1 MRDRF
6 VLTQVLMLLAL
17 LTIAIAA
24 YIPGLHGNFLFDDFG
39 NLPALGAAGPIDT
52 WPTFWRYI
60 TSGTADPTGRPLT
73 LLTFLLDAHNWPADP
88 YPFKRTNL
96 ILHLINGTLLALL
109 LRRLGRETFKN
120 AASSRVDL
128 AAVIGAGFWL
138 LHPLFVSTTLYIVQR
153 EAMLPATFTLLGLL
167 TWFHGRTMVNR
178 GDTWRGLAWIA
189 LGLGGCT
196 LLGVLSKANGILLPA
211 LALVVE
217 YTLLRSSSPR
227 KAYTSPADRH
237 RQHVYR
243 RSVWLFGWL
252 PTGIVAG
259 YLLEQGWSG
268 LTRGISSVRPWTLGQ
283 RLLTEP
289 RVLLDYLNL
298 LWLPRPFT
306 PGLFND
312 HIQASASLWSP
323 ATTLPALLAVFA
335 MIAGAWLLRRRWPA
349 LALAVLFYF
358 VGQSLES
365 STVALELYFE
375 HRNYLPAMLMF
386 WPLALWLCGVRQGG
400 YAVGACPVRE
410 SPLPLSRQ
418 EHRAQGALLR
428 DDMLRTD
435 WAKGALAAVL
445 LLGLALMTHARASL
459 WGNSHDQA
467 LLWARL
473 NPDSPRAQA
482 NAAQA
487 ELNDGKPALAVSRL
501 LGPLAKAPDQVQ
513 LALNLF
519 GAQCQ
524 LGHIDSST
532 LVASRVALQT
542 TRDPGSLLVSWFER
556 AMQQV
561 AHRPCPQL
569 SYAALSSL
577 LQAALA
583 NPHLAT
589 NPGRQ
594 QDIHYLLGRLA
605 LMQGDADRALA
616 EFNRALDLQVRI
628 SAALKQAALLGASGF
643 PRQGLAHLDHLAT
656 EPKHS
661 FEPGFGMPRIHA
673 WVLQRQHY
681 WPKELARLRATLS
694 KDAAH
699 QPPTAQ

>member
-1 MRDRF
+1 MAYVQQRSTLF
-6 VLTQVLMLLAL
+6 PWIALFLVCLLVS
-17 LTIAIAA
+17 IA
-24 YIPGLHGNFLFDDFG
+24 YGPGLHGSFLFDDFS
-39 NLPALGAAGPIDT
+39 NLPVLGATGPVDT

-73 LLTFLLDAHNWPADP
+73 LLTFLIDARNWPADP
-88 YPFKRTNL
+88 YSFKRTSL
-96 ILHLINGTLLALL
+96 ILHLFNGALLALL
-109 LRRLGRETFKN
+109 LRRLGRETFT
-120 AASSRVDL
+120 AAKSSRVDL
-128 AAVIGAGFWL
+128 AAVLGAGFWL

-167 TWFHGRTMVNR
+167 AWLHGRTMIRR

-189 LGLGGCT
+189 MGLGGCT

-217 YTLLRSSSPR
+217 CTLLRSSSSCELS
-227 KAYTSPADRH
+227 TSPVDQR
-237 RQHVYR
+237 RQRTYR
-243 RSVWLFGWL
+243 RSMRLFGWL
-252 PTGIVAG
+252 PAGMVAG

-289 RVLLDYLNL
+289 RVLLDYLDL

-335 MIAGAWLLRRRWPA
+335 MIVGAWLLRRRWPA

-386 WPLALWLCGVRQGG
+386 WPLALWLCDVRSQRATGSAAPEITVVADSSG
-400 YAVGACPVRE
+400 TAARPEAAWSAGA
-410 SPLPLSRQ
+410 SGKL
-418 EHRAQGALLR
+418 
-428 DDMLRTD
+428 
-435 WAKGALAAVL
+435 ALAVL
-445 LLGLALMTHARASL
+445 ILLGLGLMTHARASL

-487 ELNDGKPALAVSRL
+487 ELNAGQPELAVKRL
-501 LGPLAKAPDQVQ
+501 LGPLAQAPDQVQ

-524 LGHIDSST
+524 LGNIDPST
-532 LVASRVALQT
+532 LAASRVALGT

-556 AMQQV
+556 AMAQV
-561 AHRPCPQL
+561 AHPPCPQL
-569 SYAALSSL
+569 SYATLSSL

-583 NPHLAT
+583 NPYLAT

-594 QDIHYLLGRLA
+594 QDIHYLLGHLA
-605 LMQGDADRALA
+605 LMQGKADTALA
-616 EFNRALDLQVRI
+616 EFNQALDLQVRT

-643 PRQGLAHLDHLAT
+643 PRQGLAHLDHLAA
-656 EPKHS
+656 EPRQA
-661 FEPGFGMPRIHA
+661 FEPGFGMPRLHA
-673 WVLQRQHY
+673 WVLQRQQY
-681 WPKELARLRATLS
+681 WPKELAHLRATLRD
-694 KDAAH
+694 DAAH
-699 QPPTAQ
+699 QTPTAK